1 MSRLRNGR
9 RAGMMRKINMR
20 GALAL
25 VIAAAFL
32 VPAARAE
39 PEPPQA
45 GGIAA
50 DELEIEACA
59 SDPGR
64 LGLSRVVEI
73 DTANGPQF
81 GGSHGAD
88 TAFLKDGEVVLT
100 FDDGPMRAYTRLVLK
115 ALAAHC
121 TKATFFLVGRMA
133 AADPAMVREVAG
145 AGHTIGSHTWSHQ
158 NLAATGMLKGRQELE
173 RGISAIAKARGASI
187 SPFFRFPFLSGS
199 RPVEEYAKSRSIAS
213 FWIDVDSKDY
223 QTRDSGIV
231 NRRIMS
237 QLAVQR
243 KGIILMHDIQPST
256 AKGIMTLLDDLRDKG
271 FKVVHMV
278 PKAAVDTIAA
288 YDSSAGKA
296 ADAKAAMDDA
306 DPLASRSIV
315 YTMAPAAAGAAAAA
329 KQKPKAK
336 AKTARAR
343 SSAQASAET
352 LPWTGSVKKTASK
365 PKKVQP
371 AKTETFPW
379 QIDIFNY

>member
-1 MSRLRNGR
+1 MSRLSNGR
-9 RAGMMRKINMR
+9 CAGMMRNVFKQT
-20 GALAL
+20 ALA
-25 VIAAAFL
+25 IAFAAAFL
-32 VPAARAE
+32 VSAAGAE
-39 PEPPQA
+39 AEPPQT
-45 GGIAA
+45 

-59 SDPGR
+59 SDRGR
-64 LGLSRVVEI
+64 LGLSRIVEI

-133 AADPAMVREVAG
+133 AADPAMVREVAD

-158 NLAATGMLKGRQELE
+158 NLAAIGMLKGRQELE

-199 RPVEEYAKSRSIAS
+199 RPVEDYAKTRNIAS

-231 NRRIMS
+231 KRRIME

-256 AKGIMTLLDDLRDKG
+256 AKGIMNLLDDLRDKG

-288 YDSSAGKA
+288 YDSSAGKS
-296 ADAKAAMDDA
+296 ADAKAAADEA
-306 DPLASRSIV
+306 DPLASRSMV

-336 AKTARAR
+336 TKTARAKPP
-343 SSAQASAET
+343 STEP
-352 LPWTGSVKKTASK
+352 LPWSGEVKKTAAK